1 MERVRLI
8 RKADGYYCQFR
19 INRDVREDSEPTG
32 KAIGLDVGLESFY
45 TDSDGEKQN
54 NPRFLRTGEEKLQF
68 LQRRKFRKQ
77 KGSSNRNQARQR
89 LAKAH
94 LRISRQCEE
103 FAKRRARCLIRS
115 NDLVAY
121 EDLRVSNMV
130 KNHNLANSIS
140 DAGWYQFRC

>member
-1 MERVRLI
+1 M
-8 RKADGYYCQFR
+8 
-19 INRDVREDSEPTG
+19 SPT
-32 KAIGLDVGLESFY
+32 
-45 TDSDGEKQN
+45 
-54 NPRFLRTGEEKLQF
+54 
-68 LQRRKFRKQ
+68 RKFRKQ

-89 LAKAH
+89 FAKAH